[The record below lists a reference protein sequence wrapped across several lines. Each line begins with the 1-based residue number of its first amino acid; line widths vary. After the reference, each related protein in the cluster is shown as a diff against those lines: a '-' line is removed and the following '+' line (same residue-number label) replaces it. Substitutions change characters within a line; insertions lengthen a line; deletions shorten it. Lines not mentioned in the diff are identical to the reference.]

1 MARRFM
7 KIRRVVIPFLTL
19 AIMLSQLSG
28 CAVVSPEDIVDNPDD
43 VTLVI
48 EEPDLDAEAGD
59 KDTAE
64 INGEKYDISGTV
76 SGDSQDNEVSE
87 HKIVEIPQD
96 MLHALFKEQY
106 DAARMAEK
114 FTKEYGT
121 DSYDFYKKLSA
132 QDIGT
137 QEDANV
143 YNQVKAK
150 VYGFVSGS
158 GGVGS
163 DSYSSLSDGFGSDA
177 KYYGRYNLPTDGFA
191 QYVSWRQQ
199 YEASLKST
207 STSNSST
214 AQTPSQQPSNNNS
227 TSSGSGNQSQPS
239 GGSTPSNNTGSNS
252 SGVTTPPPGV
262 DPDDW
267 YDTMNGGAIKDK
279 ELPKPDYEII
289 G

>member
-1 MARRFM
+1 MAKRFM
-7 KIRRVVIPFLTL
+7 RIRRVVIPFLTL

-48 EEPDLDAEAGD
+48 EEPDLEDVKGD
-59 KDTAE
+59 KDTVE

-76 SGDSQDNEVSE
+76 SGESQDDKASGPQ
-87 HKIVEIPQD
+87 IVEMTQD
-96 MLHALFKEQY
+96 MLHDLFKEQY
-106 DAARMAEK
+106 EAARMAEK

-177 KYYGRYNLPTDGFA
+177 KYYGKYNLPTDGFA

-199 YEASLKST
+199 YEASLNKST
-207 STSNSST
+207 STSNSPT
-214 AQTPSQQPSNNNS
+214 AQEPSQQPSNNNN
-227 TSSGSGNQSQPS
+227 TSGSGNQSQPS
-239 GGSTPSNNTGSNS
+239 GGSTSPNNTGNGS
-252 SGVTTPPPGV
+252 SGTQTPPPGV

-267 YDTMNGGAIKDK
+267 YESVNGSADDK
-279 ELPKPDYEII
+279 QLPKPDYEII

>member
-1 MARRFM
+1 M
-7 KIRRVVIPFLTL
+7 KIKKLLLVLL
-19 AIMLSQLSG
+19 AVLLVFSLFGCGKKEPVEDVDPQDTVEQLDENIS
-28 CAVVSPEDIVDNPDD
+28 D
-43 VTLVI
+43 
-48 EEPDLDAEAGD
+48 
-59 KDTAE
+59 
-64 INGEKYDISGTV
+64 DISDTIS
-76 SGDSQDNEVSE
+76 SGSQDGEASE
-87 HKIVEIPQD
+87 PQIVEMPQG
-96 MLHALFKEQY
+96 MLHDLFKEQY
-106 DAARMAEK
+106 EAARMAEK

-163 DSYSSLSDGFGSDA
+163 DSYSSLSDGFGSDV
-177 KYYGRYNLPTDGFA
+177 KYYGKYNLPTDGFA

-199 YEASLKST
+199 YEASLNKSN

-214 AQTPSQQPSNNNS
+214 AQEPSQQPSNNNS

-239 GGSTPSNNTGSNS
+239 GGSTPSNNTENGS
-252 SGVTTPPPGV
+252 SGIPAPPPGF
-262 DPDDW
+262 DPDTW
-267 YDTMNGGAIKDK
+267 YEAIGGGKDK

>member
-1 MARRFM
+1 M
-7 KIRRVVIPFLTL
+7 KSKKILTL
-19 AIMLSQLSG
+19 IFAVLLVFSLFGCGKKEPVEDVEPQDTTEQLDENIS
-28 CAVVSPEDIVDNPDD
+28 D
-43 VTLVI
+43 
-48 EEPDLDAEAGD
+48 
-59 KDTAE
+59 
-64 INGEKYDISGTV
+64 DISGTV
-76 SGDSQDNEVSE
+76 SGDSQDDEDSE
-87 HKIVEIPQD
+87 HQIVEMQQD
-96 MLHALFKEQY
+96 MLHDLFKEQY
-106 DAARMAEK
+106 EAARMAEK

-137 QEDANV
+137 QEDVNV

-177 KYYGRYNLPTDGFA
+177 KYYGKYNLPTDGFA

-199 YEASLKST
+199 YEASLNKST

-214 AQTPSQQPSNNNS
+214 AQEPSQQPSNNNS

-239 GGSTPSNNTGSNS
+239 GGSTPPNNTGNN
-252 SGVTTPPPGV
+252 GNNG
-262 DPDDW
+262 
-267 YDTMNGGAIKDK
+267 NGGKYSGEGISDDLLNEWNSGGKDK